1 MDERRETGGRER
13 PVRRTSGTRTQEA
26 RKTAGTGTQRRPRP
40 DSMDTQRKSKAD
52 ASDRPRRTRPVP
64 EEEMRNNRT
73 AGSRNTSRPTQAR
86 NSGSGRKRKSKR
98 RRRQSLI
105 LKVFLLFILIAGGLG
120 GALLWTK
127 YGPSKEEYN
136 LKKYFGIESDGQYGV
151 TVDNEVI
158 GPQAIESDGH
168 VYVSYETV
176 RDYINS
182 RFYWDAN
189 ENILLYTLP
198 TEMMSTGVGS
208 KDYTVSKDTKSED
221 YVILKTEGSTA
232 YIALD
237 FVKQYTDME
246 YKVHKDKK
254 INRVMIVT
262 KWETK
267 TAEVKRDTEVRFRGG
282 VKSPILTEV
291 KKGSKVT
298 VIEDESDWKKV
309 RTEDGFI
316 GYIKKTRL
324 RKTED
329 RVVSRDFEEPV
340 FTNIKKDYTINLAWH
355 QVTSQTANN
364 SVLETI
370 ARTKGLTTIS
380 PTWFSVADNAG
391 NLNSIASSEYVNY
404 AHQAGLEVWALVD
417 NFGENIDQ
425 MELLSHTSARENLEN
440 QLVSAALQSGIDGI
454 NVDFEKISTEV
465 GEHYIQF
472 IRELSVK
479 CRLNNL
485 VLSVDNYVPKGY
497 NEHYHRKEQ
506 GIVADYVIIMGYDEH
521 YNGSYEA
528 GSVASYNYVKEGIKE
543 TLKDV
548 PAEKV
553 INAVP
558 FYTRLWK
565 EVPKT
570 EEKLASEAGTEAAN
584 YPMDVTS
591 EALGM
596 QEAAERVQGA
606 GAEVTWDDTTK
617 QDYAEWTG
625 SDGAMYKIWL
635 ENAKSLEEKLKLM
648 KENKL
653 AGNAAWKLGFETSD
667 IWELIVKYVN

>member
-26 RKTAGTGTQRRPRP
+26 RKTAGTGTQRRSRP

-73 AGSRNTSRPTQAR
+73 AGSRNISRPTQAR

-198 TEMMSTGVGS
+198 TEMVSTGVGS

-246 YKVHKDKK
+246 YKVCLLYTSSDSRS
-254 INRVMIVT
+254 ISGY
-262 KWETK
+262 
-267 TAEVKRDTEVRFRGG
+267 RGQ
-282 VKSPILTEV
+282 
-291 KKGSKVT
+291 
-298 VIEDESDWKKV
+298 SD
-309 RTEDGFI
+309 
-316 GYIKKTRL
+316 
-324 RKTED
+324 
-329 RVVSRDFEEPV
+329 
-340 FTNIKKDYTINLAWH
+340 A
-355 QVTSQTANN
+355 
-364 SVLETI
+364 
-370 ARTKGLTTIS
+370 
-380 PTWFSVADNAG
+380 
-391 NLNSIASSEYVNY
+391 
-404 AHQAGLEVWALVD
+404 
-417 NFGENIDQ
+417 
-425 MELLSHTSARENLEN
+425 
-440 QLVSAALQSGIDGI
+440 
-454 NVDFEKISTEV
+454 
-465 GEHYIQF
+465 
-472 IRELSVK
+472 
-479 CRLNNL
+479 
-485 VLSVDNYVPKGY
+485 
-497 NEHYHRKEQ
+497 
-506 GIVADYVIIMGYDEH
+506 
-521 YNGSYEA
+521 
-528 GSVASYNYVKEGIKE
+528 
-543 TLKDV
+543 
-548 PAEKV
+548 
-553 INAVP
+553 
-558 FYTRLWK
+558 
-565 EVPKT
+565 
-570 EEKLASEAGTEAAN
+570 
-584 YPMDVTS
+584 
-591 EALGM
+591 
-596 QEAAERVQGA
+596 
-606 GAEVTWDDTTK
+606 
-617 QDYAEWTG
+617 
-625 SDGAMYKIWL
+625 
-635 ENAKSLEEKLKLM
+635 
-648 KENKL
+648 
-653 AGNAAWKLGFETSD
+653 
-667 IWELIVKYVN
+667 